1 MEKDMSKSTKN
12 EILAAYN
19 ELLTKVKEQKTIDRQ
34 DEKRK
39 HEEKEIVAVAS
50 DTSMEKIVKN
60 LANIKVDIVNSLDA
74 LEEKLITEYKTL
86 TGLQLAI
93 SIEKRNLEEVHE
105 ISVNADSLAALLL
118 AQKERKEK
126 FESEITQK
134 RQALEEEIS
143 EKRLQWKKE
152 QAEYEATTKE
162 KDALSKK
169 EKQRAEEEYNY
180 SFQLKKKK
188 ETDEYEAKK
197 TAQEKELQEKREAFD
212 RDIAERVS
220 ALAAKEKEYNELKAK
235 AISFPSELEKAVK
248 DAEKA
253 VLSGLEM
260 KYKHEAALLSKE
272 IEGERKLNKQ
282 MVDSLQAKIKEQD
295 EMIRQLTQ
303 RTSEAGLQVRDIA
316 VKAIEGASGQR
327 VIIREQEKGE

>member
-12 EILAAYN
+12 EILVAYN
-19 ELLTKVKEQKTIDRQ
+19 ELLAKVKEQKPIDRQ
-34 DEKRK
+34 TEKKK
-39 HEEKEIVAVAS
+39 HDEKEIVESAS
-50 DTSMEKIVKN
+50 GTSMEKIVKN

-74 LEEKLITEYKTL
+74 LEEKLIAEYKTL
-86 TGLQLAI
+86 TGLQQSI
-93 SIEKRNLEEVHE
+93 TIEKRNLEEVHE
-105 ISVNADSLAALLL
+105 IAVNADSLAALLL

-126 FESEITQK
+126 FESEINQK
-134 RQALEEEIS
+134 RQVLEEEIA

-152 QAEYEATTKE
+152 QAEYESTAKE

-180 SFQLKKKK
+180 NFQLKKKK
-188 ETDEYEAKK
+188 ESDEYEAKK
-197 TAQEKELQEKREAFD
+197 TSQEKELQEKREAFD
-212 RDIAERVS
+212 RETVERESV
-220 ALAAKEKEYNELKAK
+220 LAAKEKEYNELKAK
-235 AISFPSELEKAVK
+235 AVAFPSELEKAVK
-248 DAEKA
+248 DTEKA
-253 VLSGLEM
+253 VLSGLEI

-282 MVDSLQAKIKEQD
+282 MVASLEAKIKEQD